1 MTARCTAV
9 LQELHQSDGHVP
21 DSEPTGYAMTTAL
34 VWQLTAA
41 VAGSVRICRLV
52 IPIPIFPLSWRE
64 STVSI

>member
-41 VAGSVRICRLV
+41 VAGSVR
-52 IPIPIFPLSWRE
+52 S
-64 STVSI
+64 